1 MREWECGGN
10 QHKKSLSLSLSLSLP
25 GLQLP
30 WLSYPVVWNGS
41 CPQDMG
47 TGLPQT
53 TAECPKLMRV
63 PTRIKKV
70 RWEVGEA
77 GGGGGGGNICLHSN
91 LDMFSFSSSPPPPSK
106 RSFPTISI
114 HFPSFSTRDIHRN
127 YVDCVRWFG
136 QLALSKSC
144 ENSIVIWRPPLKE
157 EHCTRPSVLHRWV
170 WLVSGLLIH
179 D

>member
-1 MREWECGGN
+1 MRT
-10 QHKKSLSLSLSLSLP
+10 LT
-25 GLQLP
+25 LQLEGEV
-30 WLSYPVVWNGS
+30 LCEMSALVVASEEEERAGVVELQG
-41 CPQDMG
+41 PQVEH
-47 TGLPQT
+47 TL
-53 TAECPKLMRV
+53 
-63 PTRIKKV
+63 
-70 RWEVGEA
+70 GEA